1 MGLRDFLGMAPKR
14 ASSAPTDGWL
24 SLGPFDR
31 DSVGLGQAFTKATI
45 NQYISSASQGDTRQL
60 SYLKAEMATDAHL
73 SAEIAKAVGML
84 VAAPFDLTPWPMSV
98 NTWSGRK
105 TREAERALEITSFC
119 RDQLMDPDLQL
130 DRAIEHAFLGLLEGA
145 SGCQVVWKRTTGG
158 RFGLAALDPI
168 PTDRFRW
175 FYDRHALGVQPG
187 EDSSELIP
195 VEELGPRIATLVVS
209 SHVTRRDRCGLLR
222 RCLAPWLTAR
232 NGLEWWARDVE
243 IFASP
248 FRWAKYKRGDKEAPA
263 KLREALRTMGNLGYA
278 AFPDDIDLQFV
289 KGFDTAGKGQ
299 GDLVGH
305 CERSESKVILGSTQT
320 SDIQV
325 GTGARATVGVHL
337 DVVETRVEGYG
348 WTICEDFLRRQVLK
362 PLVAAS
368 FGAEAAEL
376 HTPVPA
382 IEIRRN
388 ADLLTFFQA
397 METAVAKTGVKT
409 IPVAFIHSRTGIPQ
423 PEDGEPCLEPPKAP
437 PAPVVAPG
445 PPGGKGGPDPKV
457 DPEADPQGETD
468 AEDQNEPPEPPDP
481 AKAEAHAARR
491 PAAAP
496 LEAAQLAQLEAW
508 AVEGVESAGKAIL
521 APYVALIAEVKRD
534 GGDLGHLAS
543 RVRLQAQM
551 SGEGQDKTADVV
563 SRVVAHALL
572 TGWAHEVG
580 IEPPKAP

>member
-14 ASSAPTDGWL
+14 ASSSASTDPWL
-24 SLGPFDR
+24 ELGPFDR

-45 NQYISSASQGDTRQL
+45 NQYISSASMGDTRQL

-84 VAAPFDLTPWPMSV
+84 VAAPFDLTPWPLSV

-105 TREAERALEITSFC
+105 TLEAKRALEITSFC
-119 RDQLMDPDLQL
+119 RDQLMDPDIQL

-158 RFGLAALDPI
+158 RFGLEALYPI

-175 FYDRHALGVQPG
+175 FYDRHALGVQPD
-187 EDSSELIP
+187 EDSSKLIP
-195 VEELGPRIATLVVS
+195 VEELGVRIATIVVS
-209 SHVTRRDRCGLLR
+209 PHVTRRDRCGILR
-222 RCLAPWLTAR
+222 KCFAPWLTAR

-248 FRWAKYKRGDKEAPA
+248 FRWAKYKRGDKKAAGE
-263 KLREALRTMGNLGYA
+263 LREALRGMGNLGYA
-278 AFPDDIDLQFV
+278 AFPDDVDLKFL
-289 KGFDTAGKGQ
+289 KGFDVAGKGQ
-299 GDLVGH
+299 GELVGH
-305 CERSESKVILGSTQT
+305 CERSESKAILGATQT
-320 SDIQV
+320 ADIQV
-325 GTGARATVGVHL
+325 GAGSQASTGVHL

-348 WTICEDFLRRQVLK
+348 RVIGENFFRRQVLK

-376 HTPVPA
+376 HTPVPQMRV
-382 IEIRRN
+382 RRN
-388 ADLLTFFQA
+388 ADLLTFFEA
-397 METAVAKTGVKT
+397 MEKAGKAGAET
-409 IPVAFIHSRTGIPQ
+409 IPVAFIHARTGIPQ
-423 PEDGEPCLEPPKAP
+423 PEEGEPCLKPPAASPAP
-437 PAPVVAPG
+437 PAASGGEPAG
-445 PPGGKGGPDPKV
+445 PKGGKPAA
-457 DPEADPQGETD
+457 DPEDETEDLEDPG
-468 AEDQNEPPEPPDP
+468 
-481 AKAEAHAARR
+481 KAEAHAARR

-496 LEAAQLAQLEAW
+496 LEAAELAQLEAW
-508 AVEGVESAGKAIL
+508 AVEGVERAGKALL

-551 SGEGQDKTADVV
+551 SGEEKDKTADVV

>member
-14 ASSAPTDGWL
+14 ASSSATDPWL
-24 SLGPFDR
+24 ELGAFDR
-31 DSVGLGQAFTKATI
+31 DSVGLGQVWTKALI
-45 NQYISSASQGDTRQL
+45 NQHISSASQGDTREL
-60 SYLKAEMATDAHL
+60 SRMKAEMATDAHL
-73 SAEIAKAVGML
+73 SGEIAKAVGML
-84 VAAPFDLTPWPMSV
+84 IAAPFELTPWPLSV

-105 TREAERALEITSFC
+105 TREAARALEITSFC
-119 RDQLMDPDLQL
+119 RDQLMNPDLQL
-130 DRAIEHAFLGLLEGA
+130 DRAIEHAFWGLLDGA

-158 RFGLAALDPI
+158 RFGLKSLDPV
-168 PTDRFRW
+168 PPDHLRW

-195 VEELGPRIATLVVS
+195 VEDLGPRIAVLVVS
-209 SHVTRRDRCGLLR
+209 GHVTRRDRCGLLR
-222 RCLAPWLTAR
+222 RCFAPWLTAR

-248 FRWAKYKRGDKEAPA
+248 FRWAKYKRGDKNAPA
-263 KLREALRTMGNLGYA
+263 QLREALRTMGNLGYA
-278 AFPDDIDLQFV
+278 AFPDDVDLQFV

-320 SDIQV
+320 ADIQI
-325 GTGARATVGVHL
+325 GAGSKASSEVHL

-348 WTICEDFLRRQVLK
+348 RTICEDFFRRQVLK

-397 METAVAKTGVKT
+397 METAVAKAGVKS
-409 IPVAFIHSRTGIPQ
+409 IPVAFVHARTGIPQ
-423 PEDGEPCLEPPKAP
+423 PEDGEPCLEPPATSPAP
-437 PAPVVAPG
+437 PAAAGGEPAG
-445 PPGGKGGPDPKV
+445 PKGGKPAA
-457 DPEADPQGETD
+457 DPEDETEDLEDPG
-468 AEDQNEPPEPPDP
+468 
-481 AKAEAHAARR
+481 KAEAHAARR
-491 PAAAP
+491 PATAP
-496 LEAAQLAQLEAW
+496 LPAEQLAQLEAW
-508 AVEGVESAGKAIL
+508 AVEGVESAGKALL

-551 SGEGQDKTADVV
+551 SGEGKEETADVV

-572 TGWAHEVG
+572 TGWAQEIG

>member
-14 ASSAPTDGWL
+14 ASSSAPTDGWL

-31 DSVGLGQAFTKATI
+31 DPVGLGQVFTKATI
-45 NQYISSASQGDTRQL
+45 NQYISSASTGDTREL

-73 SAEIAKAVGML
+73 SSEIAKAVGML
-84 VAAPFDLTPWPMSV
+84 LAAPFDLTPWPLSV

-105 TREAERALEITSFC
+105 TLAAKRALEITSFC
-119 RDQLMDPDLQL
+119 RDQLMDPDLQI

-158 RFGLAALDPI
+158 RFGLKSLTPA
-168 PTDRFRW
+168 PTDRLRW
-175 FYDRHALGVQPG
+175 AYDRHALLVQPG

-232 NGLEWWARDVE
+232 NGLEWWARDIE

-248 FRWAKYKRGDKEAPA
+248 FRWAKYKRGDKKAAAE
-263 KLREALRTMGNLGYA
+263 LREALKGMGNLGYA
-278 AFPDDIDLQFV
+278 AFPDDVDLQFL
-289 KGFDTAGKGQ
+289 KGFEVAGKGQ

-325 GTGARATVGVHL
+325 GAGSKASTGVHL

-348 WTICEDFLRRQVLK
+348 RTICEDFFRRQVLK

-368 FGAEAAEL
+368 FGAEAAAL

-423 PEDGEPCLEPPKAP
+423 PEDGEPCLEPPAASVAP
-437 PAPVVAPG
+437 PAA
-445 PPGGKGGPDPKV
+445 PGGKPTGPKGSDPGA
-457 DPEADPQGETD
+457 DPEDDAGTEDPE
-468 AEDQNEPPEPPDP
+468 DP

-491 PAAAP
+491 AAAAP

-508 AVEGVESAGKAIL
+508 AVEGVESAGKALL

-534 GGDLGHLAS
+534 GGDLGHLGN
-543 RVRLQAQM
+543 RIRIQAQM
-551 SGEGQDKTADVV
+551 QNEGQAETADIV
-563 SRVVAHALL
+563 SRVIAHALL